1 MSAAVMISCACP
13 DRECAERIAASLVD
27 DGLAAAVHMR
37 EVATRYRWRGEV
49 VAGDEVV
56 LDIFTSANRFDGIAT
71 RIGEL
76 HPYELPPIHMVDLHP
91 GTPGYLRW
99 LTSAGAEPG

>member
-49 VAGDEVV
+49 VAGDEVA
-56 LDIFTSANRFDGIAT
+56 LDIFTCAT
-71 RIGEL
+71 RSEAVAKRIGEL
-76 HPYELPPIHMVDLHP
+76 HPYELPPIHMVDLQV
-91 GTPGYLRW
+91 GTPDYLRW